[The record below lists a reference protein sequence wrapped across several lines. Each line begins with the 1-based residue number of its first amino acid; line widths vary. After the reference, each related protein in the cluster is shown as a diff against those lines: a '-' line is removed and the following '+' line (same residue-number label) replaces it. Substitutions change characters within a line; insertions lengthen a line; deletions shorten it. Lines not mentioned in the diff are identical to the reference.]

1 MKTDLISAPTLLL
14 QIFLVSTI
22 VKLKE
27 RGKYNWNAKRL
38 MGPSYYSTVKHNFK
52 QQTETGNKRAQK
64 GKPSLTLTVRLPN
77 HSYGLHIREMVA
89 H

>member
-1 MKTDLISAPTLLL
+1 MKTDLISAPNLLL

-27 RGKYNWNAKRL
+27 GGKYNWNAKRL

-52 QQTETGNKRAQK
+52 QQTGTRNKREQK
-64 GKPSLTLTVRLPN
+64 GKSSLTVRLSN

>member
-1 MKTDLISAPTLLL
+1 MKTDLISAPNLLL

-27 RGKYNWNAKRL
+27 GGKYNWNAKRL
-38 MGPSYYSTVKHNFK
+38 MGPSYYSTVKHSFK
-52 QQTETGNKRAQK
+52 QQTGTRNKREQK
-64 GKPSLTLTVRLPN
+64 SKPSLTVCRLPN

>member
-1 MKTDLISAPTLLL
+1 
-14 QIFLVSTI
+14 
-22 VKLKE
+22 
-27 RGKYNWNAKRL
+27 

-52 QQTETGNKRAQK
+52 QQTETGNKREQK